1 MEKGSIIAMCLQQ
14 TEWTDAKLKI
24 IFFSGHLAKGEAYW
38 ILFLEQ
44 NLPKIKV
51 GMMDVFDV

>member
-1 MEKGSIIAMCLQQ
+1 MPTTKVSGQKQ
-14 TEWTDAKLKI
+14 KLKNS
-24 IFFSGHLAKGEAYW
+24 FSSGHLAKGEAYW

-44 NLPKIKV
+44 NLSKIKV